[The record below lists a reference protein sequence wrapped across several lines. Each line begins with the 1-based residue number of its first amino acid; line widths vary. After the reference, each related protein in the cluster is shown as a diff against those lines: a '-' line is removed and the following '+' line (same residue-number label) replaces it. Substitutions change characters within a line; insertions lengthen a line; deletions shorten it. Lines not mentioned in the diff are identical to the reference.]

1 MLERQA
7 PTVEDSA
14 EALYHLFVLGG
25 KYINLATYIQC
36 DLLGVGHGPKRR
48 GPWCSGRRWRERACQ
63 SRIRWKQN
71 QHSEPPPV

>member
-7 PTVEDSA
+7 PTVEESA

-25 KYINLATYIQC
+25 KYIYLATYIQY

-48 GPWCSGRRWRERACQ
+48 GPWCSGRR
-63 SRIRWKQN
+63 
-71 QHSEPPPV
+71 